1 MTKRICARVSCWYT
15 IDIETATHVLGS
27 AESDASDAL
36 NLLQAE
42 LGNGLAGLLLVAR
55 VDGDGRAGGDTTLL
69 TLRVGAGVINL
80 DLLLGLVV
88 DNFFNTGVRHFGWFI
103 GSVGEFARQSTVA
116 ATTHQSS
123 RAAC

>member
-1 MTKRICARVSCWYT
+1 MQLVYQHKTV
-15 IDIETATHVLGS
+15 THVLGS
-27 AESDASDAL
+27 AESNASDAL
-36 NLLQAE
+36 NLLQAK

-88 DNFFNTGVRHFGWFI
+88 DNFFNTGVRHFGWL
-103 GSVGEFARQSTVA
+103 
-116 ATTHQSS
+116 
-123 RAAC
+123 

>member
-1 MTKRICARVSCWYT
+1 MLATGVQLTYQGLMQ
-15 IDIETATHVLGS
+15 THVLGS

-42 LGNGLAGLLLVAR
+42 LGNSLAGLLLVAR
-55 VDGDGRAGGDTTLL
+55 VDGDGGAGGDTTLL

-88 DNFFNTGVRHFGWFI
+88 DNFFNTGVRHFGC
-103 GSVGEFARQSTVA
+103 GL
-116 ATTHQSS
+116 
-123 RAAC
+123 